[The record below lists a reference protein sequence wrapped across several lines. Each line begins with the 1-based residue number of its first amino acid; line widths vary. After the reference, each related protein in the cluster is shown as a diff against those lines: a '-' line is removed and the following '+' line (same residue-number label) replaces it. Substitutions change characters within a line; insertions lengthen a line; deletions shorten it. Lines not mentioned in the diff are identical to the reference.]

1 MNLPGGEQLAAS
13 IRNAT
18 ANAATSAIEGFGAA
32 AALALSDVA
41 LSVMREGA
49 TTGAGTAADSLVT
62 AYATDLVGRIVT
74 DVDAHGLRIGEVQ
87 VSTQLAKF
95 ASGDPQVTSPVGSV
109 SVAHKVPFAIGSS
122 GALKAS
128 GTLTLHATCA
138 LDAAKNELEPSAWG
152 TIELLLSWSTEPKK
166 TAAGP

>member
-1 MNLPGGEQLAAS
+1 MNLPDGEQLAAS
-13 IRNAT
+13 IRKAV
-18 ANAATSAIEGFGAA
+18 ADAATSAIEGFGAA
-32 AALALSDVA
+32 AALAVGDVA
-41 LSVMREGA
+41 LSVVRQGA
-49 TTGAGTAADSLVT
+49 TSSTGTVADSLVA

-74 DVDAHGLRIGEVQ
+74 DVDAHGLRIGDVQ

-95 ASGDPQVTSPVGSV
+95 ASGDPQVASPVSRL

-138 LDAAKNELEPSAWG
+138 LDAAKNELKPSAWG
-152 TIELLLSWSTEPKK
+152 DIELMLSWSTQEKK
-166 TAAGP
+166 TAPAP